1 MVIAPQALPCAPK
14 GQSAS
19 AVPARGH
26 VVNKSELIE
35 AVTERLG
42 DRKSASTAVEAVV
55 DAITRAVAK
64 GEKVGISG
72 FGVFEKVER
81 AARTARNPSTGAAV
95 KLKKTSVPK
104 FRPGQGFKDI
114 VSGAKK
120 VPPPTKA
127 GARAVTARAG
137 SAASAAAKAP
147 ARVAA
152 KAASTTRSAAKAPAR
167 VAAKAAGTTRS
178 AAPAKAPMQS
188 AAAASPAKKA
198 AVRTAAAKAPAKA
211 PTKSAV
217 AKAPAKTAVRAPA
230 RKTPTKAAAAKA
242 PAKKAAVKAPAK
254 TATRR

>member
-1 MVIAPQALPCAPK
+1 M
-14 GQSAS
+14 
-19 AVPARGH
+19 
-26 VVNKSELIE
+26 NKSELIE

-120 VPPPTKA
+120 VPPPPKA
-127 GARAVTARAG
+127 GA
-137 SAASAAAKAP
+137 P
-147 ARVAA
+147 ALPGLV
-152 KAASTTRSAAKAPAR
+152 
-167 VAAKAAGTTRS
+167 
-178 AAPAKAPMQS
+178 
-188 AAAASPAKKA
+188 
-198 AVRTAAAKAPAKA
+198 
-211 PTKSAV
+211 
-217 AKAPAKTAVRAPA
+217 
-230 RKTPTKAAAAKA
+230 
-242 PAKKAAVKAPAK
+242 
-254 TATRR
+254 